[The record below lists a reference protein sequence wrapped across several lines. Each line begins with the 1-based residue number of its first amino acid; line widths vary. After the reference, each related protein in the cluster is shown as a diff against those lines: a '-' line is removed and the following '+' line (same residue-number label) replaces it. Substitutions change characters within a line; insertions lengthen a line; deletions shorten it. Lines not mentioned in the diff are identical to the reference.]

1 MAMAVLLAVLL
12 GARALG
18 GSGGTAEPGAS
29 SSPSPLPP
37 AAYLYGKP
45 AAAPALTGLLDQD
58 GKPWDP
64 VALSGGPTLVFFGYT
79 HCPDVCPATTGT
91 ITTVMA
97 AYGTSLRSVF
107 VSVDP
112 ERDTVAWLQGYVKYL
127 PAGFTALTGTAADV
141 KAVADLWGVR
151 YARVESG
158 TPGEYS
164 MSHTA
169 EVYLVDG
176 SGVLRAHF
184 PFGTPAEAM
193 LATLR
198 LVAEIGRAHV

>member
-1 MAMAVLLAVLL
+1 MLF
-12 GARALG
+12 R
-18 GSGGTAEPGAS
+18 S
-29 SSPSPLPP
+29 
-37 AAYLYGKP
+37 
-45 AAAPALTGLLDQD
+45 
-58 GKPWDP
+58 
-64 VALSGGPTLVFFGYT
+64 
-79 HCPDVCPATTGT
+79 
-91 ITTVMA
+91 
-97 AYGTSLRSVF
+97 YGTSLRSVF

-151 YARVESG
+151 YARVETG

-176 SGVLRAHF
+176 DYTKAINQLAQVSDLANASAMVGKTVTAMAAQTADPETGLPR
-184 PFGTPAEAM
+184 PDKQVTGRVSSVMFGKDGAM
-193 LATLR
+193 LNLEGNISVSAAKVSVVR
-198 LVAEIGRAHV
+198 